1 MDLQKE
7 FFDYVFARIQ
17 ADIES
22 KRKVIIQEVFD
33 EAIYVFFDVEN
44 GEDSNENN

>member
-1 MDLQKE
+1 MQKE

-17 ADIES
+17 NNIED
-22 KRKVIIQEVFD
+22 KRKVNIQEVFD

-44 GEDSNENN
+44 DKIEEN

>member
-7 FFDYVFARIQ
+7 FFDYIFARIQ
-17 ADIES
+17 SDIES

-44 GEDSNENN
+44 DKEK